1 MGKRDWKELVVG
13 LSWIVQKIVQI
24 DIKSNIKF
32 KTILLKISSYNLIFP
47 FQNLILWTKHLKY

>member
-1 MGKRDWKELVVG
+1 MGKRDWKELAVG

-47 FQNLILWTKHLKY
+47 FQKSDFMN